1 MSKSFEITIVYND
14 PEKIQPKP
22 QNLDLSIIEV
32 KNEIEFVENSLRK
45 AGFKVNVLPVYN
57 ARRFINDILN
67 LKTDLIYNFCE
78 MVELESQEEVF
89 AAGLFELVKVPYTGA
104 PPMTLGLCLDKAKT
118 KIILSHYGIPTAKF
132 DLFNESIDGCKKI
145 NLRFPVIVKPV
156 REDASTGINE
166 KSVVYDR
173 KELEERVEYIIKM
186 FKQPALVEEFI
197 DGREVNVAIL
207 GNNPPVILPISE
219 IDFSN
224 LPSHLPK
231 IVSYEAKWIPN
242 TDYYE
247 KTIPICPAPLEP
259 ELERKIK
266 DIALSCY
273 KIMGCRDYARVDM
286 RIDKEGNPY
295 VLEVNPNPDLSRNAG
310 FMRSASVYGL
320 TSEETIVKI
329 AEIAIE
335 RSYADKKFAK

>member
-14 PEKIQPKP
+14 PEKIESKP

-156 REDASTGINE
+156 HEDASAGINE

-207 GNNPPVILPISE
+207 GNNPPVVLPISE
-219 IDFSN
+219 IDFSH

-320 TSEETIVKI
+320 TPEETIVKI

-335 RSYADKKFAK
+335 RSYADKKFAE

>member
-14 PEKIQPKP
+14 PEKIEPKP

-78 MVELESQEEVF
+78 MVELESQEEIF

-156 REDASTGINE
+156 REDASAGINE

-207 GNNPPVILPISE
+207 GNNPPVVLPISE
-219 IDFSN
+219 IDFSH

-320 TSEETIVKI
+320 TPEETIVKI

-335 RSYADKKFAK
+335 RSYADKKFAE

>member
-14 PEKIQPKP
+14 PEKIEPKP

-145 NLRFPVIVKPV
+145 NLQFPVIVKPV
-156 REDASTGINE
+156 REDASAGINE

-207 GNNPPVILPISE
+207 GNNPPVVLPISE
-219 IDFSN
+219 IDFSH

-320 TSEETIVKI
+320 TPEETIVKI

-335 RSYADKKFAK
+335 RSYADKKFAE

>member
-14 PEKIQPKP
+14 PEKIEPKP

-156 REDASTGINE
+156 REDASAGINE

-207 GNNPPVILPISE
+207 GNNPPVVLPISE
-219 IDFSN
+219 IDFSH

-320 TSEETIVKI
+320 TPEETIVKI

-335 RSYADKKFAK
+335 RSYADKKFAE

>member
-1 MSKSFEITIVYND
+1 MSKQFEITIVYND
-14 PEKIQPKP
+14 PEKIELKP
-22 QNLDLSIIEV
+22 QNLDTSITEV
-32 KNEIEFVENSLRK
+32 KNEIGFVENALRN
-45 AGFKVNVLPVYN
+45 AGFRVNVLPVYN
-57 ARRFINDILN
+57 ARCFINDILN
-67 LKTDLIYNFCE
+67 LRTDLIYNFCE
-78 MVELESQEEVF
+78 MVELESQEEIF
-89 AAGLFELVKVPYTGA
+89 AAGIFELLKIPYTGA

-132 DLFNESIDGCKKI
+132 DLFNESIDGYKKI

-156 REDASTGINE
+156 HEDASAGINE
-166 KSVVYDR
+166 KSVVYDW
-173 KELEERVEYIIKM
+173 KELEERIEYIIKT

-207 GNNPPVILPISE
+207 GNNPPIVLPISE
-219 IDFSN
+219 IDFSR

-259 ELERKIK
+259 ELERQIK

-273 KIMGCRDYARVDM
+273 KIMGCRDYARVDI
-286 RIDKEGNPY
+286 RIDKDGNPY

-320 TSEETIVKI
+320 TPEETIIKI

-335 RSYADKKFAK
+335 RSYEDKKIAK

>member
-14 PEKIQPKP
+14 PEKIEPEP

-67 LKTDLIYNFCE
+67 LETDLIYNFCE

-156 REDASTGINE
+156 HEDASAGINE

-173 KELEERVEYIIKM
+173 KDLEERVEYIIKM

-207 GNNPPVILPISE
+207 GNNPPVVLPISE
-219 IDFSN
+219 IDFSH

-320 TSEETIVKI
+320 TPEETIVKI

-335 RSYADKKFAK
+335 RSYADKKFAE

>member
-1 MSKSFEITIVYND
+1 MSKPFEITIVYND
-14 PEKIQPKP
+14 PEKIEPDP
-22 QNLDLSIIEV
+22 QNLDTSIIGV
-32 KNEIEFVENSLRK
+32 KSEIEFIENSLRN
-45 AGFKVNVLPVYN
+45 AGFKVSVLPVYN
-57 ARRFINDILN
+57 ARCFINDMLN

-78 MVELESQEEVF
+78 IVESESQEEIF
-89 AAGLFELVKVPYTGA
+89 AAGIYELLKIPYTGA
-104 PPMTLGLCLDKAKT
+104 TPMTLGLCLDKAKT
-118 KIILSHYGIPTAKF
+118 KIMLSHYGIPTAKF
-132 DLFNESIDGCKKI
+132 DLFNEGIDGYKKI
-145 NLRFPVIVKPV
+145 NLQFPVIVKPV
-156 REDASTGINE
+156 HEDASAGINE
-166 KSVVYDR
+166 KSVVYNW
-173 KELEERVEYIIKM
+173 KELEERVEYIVKM

-207 GNNPPVILPISE
+207 GNNPPVVLPISE
-219 IDFSN
+219 IDFSR

-259 ELERKIK
+259 ELENKIK

-273 KIMGCRDYARVDM
+273 KIMGCRDYARVDI

-320 TSEETIVKI
+320 TPEETIVKI

>member
-14 PEKIQPKP
+14 PEKIEPKP

-156 REDASTGINE
+156 HEDASAGINE

-207 GNNPPVILPISE
+207 GNNPPVVLPISE
-219 IDFSN
+219 IDFSH

-320 TSEETIVKI
+320 TPEETIVKI

-335 RSYADKKFAK
+335 RSYVDKKFAE

>member
-14 PEKIQPKP
+14 PEKIEPKP

-32 KNEIEFVENSLRK
+32 KNQIEFVENSLRK

-156 REDASTGINE
+156 HEDASAGINE

-207 GNNPPVILPISE
+207 GNNPPVVLPISE
-219 IDFSN
+219 IDFSH

-320 TSEETIVKI
+320 TPEETIVKI

-335 RSYADKKFAK
+335 RSYVDKKFAE

>member
-14 PEKIQPKP
+14 PEKIEPIP

-156 REDASTGINE
+156 HEDASAGINE

-207 GNNPPVILPISE
+207 GNNPPVVLPISE
-219 IDFSN
+219 IDFSH

-320 TSEETIVKI
+320 TPEETIVKI

-335 RSYADKKFAK
+335 RSYADKKFAE

>member
-14 PEKIQPKP
+14 PEKIEPEP

-45 AGFKVNVLPVYN
+45 AGFKVNVLPIYN

-156 REDASTGINE
+156 HEDASAGINE

-207 GNNPPVILPISE
+207 GNNPPVVLPISE
-219 IDFSN
+219 IDFSH

-320 TSEETIVKI
+320 TPEETIVKI

-335 RSYADKKFAK
+335 RSYADKKFAE

>member
-14 PEKIQPKP
+14 PEKIEPIP

-156 REDASTGINE
+156 REDASAGINE

-207 GNNPPVILPISE
+207 GNNPPVVLPISE
-219 IDFSN
+219 IDFSH

-320 TSEETIVKI
+320 TPEETIVKI

-335 RSYADKKFAK
+335 RSYADKKFAE

>member
-14 PEKIQPKP
+14 PEKIEPEP

-156 REDASTGINE
+156 HEDASAGINE

-207 GNNPPVILPISE
+207 GNNPPVVLPISE
-219 IDFSN
+219 IDFSH

-320 TSEETIVKI
+320 TPEETIVKI

-335 RSYADKKFAK
+335 RSCADKKFAE

>member
-14 PEKIQPKP
+14 PEKIEPKP

-78 MVELESQEEVF
+78 MVELESQEEIF

-132 DLFNESIDGCKKI
+132 DLFNESIDGWKKI

-156 REDASTGINE
+156 REDASAGINE

-207 GNNPPVILPISE
+207 GNNPPVVLPISE
-219 IDFSN
+219 IDFSH

-320 TSEETIVKI
+320 TPEETIVKI

>member
-14 PEKIQPKP
+14 PEKIEPKP

-104 PPMTLGLCLDKAKT
+104 SPMTLGLCLDKAKT

-207 GNNPPVILPISE
+207 GNNPPVVLPISE
-219 IDFSN
+219 IDFSH

-247 KTIPICPAPLEP
+247 KTIPICPAFLEP

-320 TSEETIVKI
+320 TPEETIVKI

-335 RSYADKKFAK
+335 RSYADKKFAE

>member
-14 PEKIQPKP
+14 PEKIEPEP

-32 KNEIEFVENSLRK
+32 KNEIEFVENSLRR

-67 LKTDLIYNFCE
+67 LETDLIYNFCE

-156 REDASTGINE
+156 HEDASAGINE

-207 GNNPPVILPISE
+207 GNNPPVVLPISE
-219 IDFSN
+219 IDFSH

-320 TSEETIVKI
+320 TPEETIVKI

-335 RSYADKKFAK
+335 RSYADKKFAE

>member
-14 PEKIQPKP
+14 PEKIEPKP

-104 PPMTLGLCLDKAKT
+104 SPMTLGLCLDKAKT

-207 GNNPPVILPISE
+207 GNNPPVVLPISE
-219 IDFSN
+219 IDFSH

-320 TSEETIVKI
+320 TPEETIVKI

>member
-1 MSKSFEITIVYND
+1 MSESFEITIVYND
-14 PEKIQPKP
+14 PEKIEPKP
-22 QNLDLSIIEV
+22 QNLNLSIIEV

-104 PPMTLGLCLDKAKT
+104 SPMTLGLCLDKAKT

-207 GNNPPVILPISE
+207 GNNPPVVLPISE
-219 IDFSN
+219 IDFSH

-231 IVSYEAKWIPN
+231 ILSYEAKWIPN

-320 TSEETIVKI
+320 TPEETIVKI